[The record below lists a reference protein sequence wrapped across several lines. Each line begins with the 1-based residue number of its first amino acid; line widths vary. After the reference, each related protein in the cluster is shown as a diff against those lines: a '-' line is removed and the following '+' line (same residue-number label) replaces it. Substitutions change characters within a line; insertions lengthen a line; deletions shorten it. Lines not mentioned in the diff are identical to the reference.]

1 MRSRAV
7 ASVVACVVVATCAMT
22 ACHDKPAPGGK
33 CRVPDQ
39 LVCGAPDRALLC
51 ETGGPGAPGGAP
63 AWVAVPCKGAQ
74 GCSHKGDTD
83 ECDDTVAAEG
93 DACPHNPPL
102 DYACTPDKA
111 RALVCKE
118 GHYALWRA
126 CRGPDACQ
134 VEGGRNVRCDTT
146 LGEPGDPCAQQGTY
160 ACSSDGK
167 AMLLCEGST
176 LTLAS
181 TCRGPEGCHIQR
193 DTRKVD
199 CDDAFAEEGDPCD
212 QAKRITCAVDRKA
225 ELVCQDGKY
234 AKKRDCRRSDC
245 RLQGSELFCD

>member
-1 MRSRAV
+1 LRSRAW
-7 ASVVACVVVATCAMT
+7 AGVVAARSSVLLGAVLAVSATS

-33 CRVPDQ
+33 CRVAEQ

-51 ETGGPGAPGGAP
+51 EGS
-63 AWVAVPCKGAQ
+63 AWVEVPCKGAL
-74 GCSHKGDTD
+74 GCARKGEAD

-93 DACPHNPPL
+93 DACPLNPPL
-102 DYACTPDKA
+102 DYACSADKA
-111 RALVCKE
+111 RALVCKD

-146 LGEPGDPCAQQGTY
+146 LGAPGDPCALQGTY
-160 ACSSDGK
+160 ACSADGK
-167 AMLLCEGST
+167 AMLLCDGST
-176 LTLAS
+176 LATAS
-181 TCRGPEGCHIQR
+181 SCRGPDGCRIQR
-193 DTRKVD
+193 DTRKVE
-199 CDDAFAEEGDPCD
+199 CDDALAEEGDPCD
-212 QAKRITCAVDRKA
+212 QAKRITCAVDHKA

-234 AKKRDCRRSDC
+234 AKKRECRRTDC